1 MTTYYSVL
9 VAIDD
14 EEATATIASDLANA
28 IVAGARSVFGVTGV
42 SINQLVPGD
51 TLQEAT
57 TP

>member
-14 EEATATIASDLANA
+14 EEATATIASDLVNA